1 METKN
6 ETPMMKLFRELKS
19 KHPEALL
26 LFRCGD
32 FYEAYEED
40 ARECAKVLGITLTK
54 HTSDG
59 TYMAGFPHHALDTYL
74 PKLIRAGKR
83 VAICDQLEPPTPK
96 VKRGITETFNN
107 NLSKN
112 KETMAN
118 KTMTAQDY
126 VGKVIIVGE
135 NIASI
140 TIKSAEGDTLNG
152 EFKKGDAPAIPMPIK
167 LANLEKMIADKV
179 WKLGLT
185 PDSSPKGE
193 GSSKT
198 STESTEAPSNSPGV
212 GELPKSKTDK
222 PKSKPSKPKSKTDKP
237 KSKTEKTEDKQE
249 APVMG
254 SLKYETYVNKKGKTC
269 AKIVGFTEDDAAY
282 KEAASIHASASYT
295 KDKKGNK
302 TLYLCFG
309 PRYAAA
315 AKDVC
320 DALNAGKTLADCQ
333 AIIDKATE
341 ERQQKREEWKAKR
354 AAARTEKAEKVYTE
368 KEVADLIKRVV
379 AGDAEA
385 MRIVNEMAA

>member
-1 METKN
+1 
-6 ETPMMKLFRELKS
+6 
-19 KHPEALL
+19 
-26 LFRCGD
+26 
-32 FYEAYEED
+32 
-40 ARECAKVLGITLTK
+40 
-54 HTSDG
+54 
-59 TYMAGFPHHALDTYL
+59 
-74 PKLIRAGKR
+74 
-83 VAICDQLEPPTPK
+83 
-96 VKRGITETFNN
+96 
-107 NLSKN
+107 
-112 KETMAN
+112 
-118 KTMTAQDY
+118 MTAQDY

-152 EFKKGDAPAIPMPIK
+152 EFKKGEAPAIPMPIK

-185 PDSSPKGE
+185 PAPSPKGE

-212 GELPKSKTDK
+212 GELPKSKPGK
-222 PKSKPSKPKSKTDKP
+222 PKSKPSKPKSKT
-237 KSKTEKTEDKQE
+237 EKTEDKQD
-249 APVMG
+249 APVTG

-354 AAARTEKAEKVYTE
+354 AAARTESAEKTEGTE
-368 KEVADLIKRVV
+368 KGYSAEDVAAMLKKVLAGEKLPDDIAKLV
-379 AGDAEA
+379 A
-385 MRIVNEMAA
+385 